1 VKPTFGAQ
9 LAAVLRRDLD
19 RERRSGEVLWITVPF
34 GAIALILVQL
44 AVGADAP
51 ILRELGPG
59 LYWAVVLLFGV
70 LISVR
75 RTTAETQ
82 AQRDLVAL
90 LGIDPAAAFAGRA
103 LANTILLLAFEL
115 VVGVVAVLFY
125 DIRLDPAGWLL
136 VALILPIAAFG
147 MAVLGTVA
155 GSIAT
160 RAAIGPALIPLI
172 VAPLA
177 VPLLLAA
184 AESVEGLRTGTG
196 ILPWMLLMVTVDLML
211 SIAGVLTA
219 RPLMETQ

>member
-1 VKPTFGAQ
+1 MTPSFGAQ
-9 LAAVLRRDLD
+9 LRAVMRRDLD
-19 RERRSGEVLWITVPF
+19 RERRSGEVLWITIPF

-44 AVGADAP
+44 SVGADVP
-51 ILRELGPG
+51 VLRDLGPG

-75 RTTAETQ
+75 RTTVETQ

-103 LANTILLLAFEL
+103 LASSLLLLGFQL
-115 VVGVVAVLFY
+115 IVGAVAVLFY
-125 DIRLDPAGWLL
+125 DIRFSASGWLAMAL
-136 VALILPIAAFG
+136 VLPLAAYG
-147 MAVLGTVA
+147 LAVLGTLA

-160 RAAIGPALIPLI
+160 RAAMGPALIPLI

-184 AESVEGLRTGTG
+184 TESVEGLRNATG
-196 ILPWMLLMVTVDLML
+196 ILPWVLLMITVDLVL
-211 SIAGVLTA
+211 SITGVLTA